1 LSGYYD
7 TLIVTP
13 DACPAGC
20 KDCVDACEG
29 RGNKNNLGAVIK
41 IVGDVA
47 GKHSAATCYQCSKPE
62 CMDVCPSDAIN
73 KNDTD
78 GVVRVDMELCTG
90 CEACVDACPYDM
102 MLFNDDKQIATKCDT
117 CDGKP
122 VCEGACPHGV
132 LSFAKGAPVR
142 KYMQDED
149 LLSPGVAFCAGCGLE
164 LAVRFTLKV
173 LGKDIVLFSSASC
186 SAPVLIGTGE
196 YSLEKTAFYAC
207 LMTNIASSASGY
219 ARYYKKIGKDVT
231 PVCFVGDGNTADIGF
246 QNLSGAA
253 ERGENIVYIC
263 YDNEGYM
270 NTGYQKSSTTPQ
282 GAWTSTTQVGSTGRG
297 KATQSKDMPL
307 LMAMH
312 DIPYVATATLS
323 NLEDFAAKL
332 LKAKEA
338 KKHGLAYIHLY
349 TPCPTGWKLAP
360 DSTIEMCRNAV
371 ESNFFPLWE
380 AENGNIRFTY
390 ESKEAKPLD
399 SFIKMAR
406 KFSHLNDEDI
416 QVLQE
421 QTEKRF
427 ARLKKLAGEC

>member
-1 LSGYYD
+1 MSGYYD
-7 TLIVTP
+7 TLAIKP
-13 DACPAGC
+13 DACPADC
-20 KDCVDACEG
+20 KACVDACAG
-29 RGNKNNLGAVIK
+29 RSNENNLGAVMK
-41 IVGDVA
+41 IVGDVKD
-47 GKHSAATCYQCSKPE
+47 KHAAATCYQCSKPE
-62 CMDVCPSDAIN
+62 CMDVCPSDAIT
-73 KNDTD
+73 KSDED
-78 GVVRVDMELCTG
+78 GVVRISMEECTG
-90 CEACVDACPYDM
+90 CEACVDACPYEM
-102 MLFNDDKQIATKCDT
+102 MLFNDDKQIATKCDM
-117 CDGKP
+117 CDGNAA
-122 VCEGACPHGV
+122 CASACPHGV
-132 LSFAKGAPVR
+132 ISVAKGAAVR

-164 LAVRFTLKV
+164 LAVRYTLKV
-173 LGKDIVLFSSASC
+173 LGKDIVIFASASC
-186 SAPVLIGTGE
+186 SAPVLIGTGD

-207 LMTNIASSASGY
+207 LMTNIASSAAGY
-219 ARYYKKIGKDVT
+219 ARYYRKIGKDVT

-253 ERGENIVYIC
+253 ERGENILYIC

-270 NTGYQKSSTTPQ
+270 NTGYQKSSTTPR

-297 KATQSKDMPL
+297 KESHAKDMPL

-312 DIPYVATATLS
+312 DVPYVATATLS
-323 NLEDFAAKL
+323 NLEDYAAKL

-380 AENGNIRFTY
+380 AEYGNVRFTY
-390 ESKEAKPLD
+390 EPKEATPLK

-406 KFSHLNDEDI
+406 KFSHLSDEDI
-416 QVLQE
+416 QSLQE
-421 QTEKRF
+421 QLEYRYS
-427 ARLKKLAGEC
+427 RLQKLAGVC